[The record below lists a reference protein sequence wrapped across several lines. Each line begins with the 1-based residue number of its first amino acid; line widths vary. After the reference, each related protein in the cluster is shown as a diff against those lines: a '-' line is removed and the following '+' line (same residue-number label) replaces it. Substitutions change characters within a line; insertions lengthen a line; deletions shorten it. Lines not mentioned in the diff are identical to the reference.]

1 MAKSTAT
8 LTDNET
14 GKSFEFPI
22 IHGTIGP
29 RLVDIR
35 KMYGASGMFTY
46 DPGFTSTGSC
56 GSKITYID
64 GDEGVLLYRGY
75 NIAELAEQS
84 DFMECC
90 YLLMNGELP
99 NKAQKE
105 KFSRDITMHTM
116 VHEQL
121 SQFYRG
127 FRRDAHP
134 MAVCCGVVGA
144 LSAFYHDS
152 LDIHDPYQRMVASYR
167 LIAKMPTIAA
177 YSYKHSLGQPFM
189 YPKNALDYC
198 SNFLHMM
205 FANPCEDYAVD
216 PVLAKAIAV
225 RLGIVLLILLIL
237 RLPALRQALLSA
249 QSYMADSRAMGVLGV
264 ALCALGVGVA
274 IWARAHLGRNWGM
287 PMSQKENPKLVM
299 TGPYAWV
306 RHPIYSGILL
316 AMLGSTIGATVF
328 WILPLVLFGA
338 YFVYSACREEQF
350 MISQFPDQ
358 YPAYIKRSH
367 MLLPWP
373 SRADLKPGSE
383 T

>member
-1 MAKSTAT
+1 MNAYRWLIGGCWLVLGAYWAVAAIGAKR
-8 LTDNET
+8 NV
-14 GKSFEFPI
+14 G
-22 IHGTIGP
+22 G
-29 RLVDIR
+29 
-35 KMYGASGMFTY
+35 
-46 DPGFTSTGSC
+46 
-56 GSKITYID
+56 
-64 GDEGVLLYRGY
+64 
-75 NIAELAEQS
+75 
-84 DFMECC
+84 
-90 YLLMNGELP
+90 
-99 NKAQKE
+99 
-105 KFSRDITMHTM
+105 
-116 VHEQL
+116 
-121 SQFYRG
+121 
-127 FRRDAHP
+127 RRE
-134 MAVCCGVVGA
+134 
-144 LSAFYHDS
+144 
-152 LDIHDPYQRMVASYR
+152 RR
-167 LIAKMPTIAA
+167 
-177 YSYKHSLGQPFM
+177 
-189 YPKNALDYC
+189 
-198 SNFLHMM
+198 
-205 FANPCEDYAVD
+205 
-216 PVLAKAIAV
+216 KAIAV

-373 SRADLKPGSE
+373 GRPE
-383 T
+383 TDCET